1 VNERTV
7 PPPIHDPELD
17 RRVKSAGASKTVY
30 ALVTP
35 QTEAAKNFVL
45 GNCNA
50 GPDAARRHYLEQF
63 RDAWTGKQFASH
75 EAFIERWMA
84 WASAVVAID
93 AAGFRW
99 RYPTAGASEALF
111 HVIAAYGNRAR
122 SERFDPQVHVFAGEY
137 EGYRAYA
144 EACGINVVEHAR
156 ADWEAVA
163 RSVPATAL
171 FCLSQQSAIDGNVWP
186 QANAFLALLAAGTDR
201 PRVLLDVTYVGAIA
215 EPPAAPIAADA
226 SAVLALVFSL
236 SKPFG
241 VYHDRIGG
249 VLSRDPMPSL
259 FGNQW
264 FKNLTSLQLGAAL
277 LERHDVF
284 DLPCRYKSVQRDA
297 AARIGGRLGLTL
309 SPSDVYVLAHAA
321 PKSTPDRALAS
332 FLRRPAG
339 DCEARLRLCL
349 TPTMAEMIGTA
360 GSIVVPRGE
369 P

>member
-1 VNERTV
+1 
-7 PPPIHDPELD
+7 
-17 RRVKSAGASKTVY
+17 
-30 ALVTP
+30 
-35 QTEAAKNFVL
+35 
-45 GNCNA
+45 
-50 GPDAARRHYLEQF
+50 
-63 RDAWTGKQFASH
+63 
-75 EAFIERWMA
+75 
-84 WASAVVAID
+84 
-93 AAGFRW
+93 
-99 RYPTAGASEALF
+99 
-111 HVIAAYGNRAR
+111 
-122 SERFDPQVHVFAGEY
+122 
-137 EGYRAYA
+137 
-144 EACGINVVEHAR
+144 
-156 ADWEAVA
+156 
-163 RSVPATAL
+163 
-171 FCLSQQSAIDGNVWP
+171 
-186 QANAFLALLAAGTDR
+186 
-201 PRVLLDVTYVGAIA
+201 VLLDVTYVGAIA

-241 VYHDRIGG
+241 VYYDRIGG